1 MKIMM
6 RMALAVM
13 ILLADGINCADAGPM
28 EDAEA
33 AFNRGNFEAA
43 VRIWKPLA
51 DQGNAT
57 AQYRL
62 AEAYSEG
69 KGVAK
74 DGAEAA
80 RWLRKSADH
89 GDAGSQYATGYF
101 FSTGLLVPQ
110 DDAEAVRWY
119 RKSADQGYK
128 YGQLALGYCY
138 EEGKGVPQDYA
149 EAVRWFRKAADQGD
163 AHGQDRLGLSYETG
177 RGVARNYAEAV
188 RLYRKAADQGNS
200 NAQLRLGNM
209 YRQGKGVTRD
219 LTTAYMWF
227 ALAASENDEPSN
239 DARESLERL
248 EMILTPQ
255 QVAHAQDLARQWKS
269 KGLSTESQQ
278 TTAPGAPATKS
289 AASAAKA
296 APPPKSSSAESAVPT
311 PREGIVLRIDEKT
324 TPKLLPSEPPAVT
337 IKSVPT
343 TTSQTIDIAGKVS
356 SKGRI
361 TSLAVDGADIAIKPD
376 GSFSVRRGVPL
387 GDSEIRLAATDEWGQ
402 TSETR
407 VKVTRVAAST
417 ETTLASLSPGRL
429 HGKPRP
435 NAIALIIGIE
445 QYKSVPPA
453 EFAENDARFFYD
465 YAVNA
470 LGVPATRVKLL
481 TGAGA
486 QRVDVEAAILTWL
499 KPQVLK
505 GQSDVFVFF
514 SGHGLASDDGKDLYL
529 LPHDGNRALLD
540 RSALRR
546 KELIDMIVDSGAK
559 SATFFLD
566 TCYSGGTRGKETL
579 VASARPIMVKAK
591 DEAVPANVTILAAA
605 GNDQLSS
612 SLTKAKHG
620 LFSYF
625 LMKGLE
631 GDAAGADRT
640 ITAAKLE
647 AYLAARIPQE
657 AAKLGRTQTP
667 QLIGDGNRVIAS
679 W

>member
-1 MKIMM
+1 MGLIPNKDNHNPENWLSIDFVKNKTEYVVIHNYVG
-6 RMALAVM
+6 RVV
-13 ILLADGINCADAGPM
+13 I
-28 EDAEA
+28 EH
-33 AFNRGNFEAA
+33 
-43 VRIWKPLA
+43 
-51 DQGNAT
+51 AT
-57 AQYRL
+57 EQFA
-62 AEAYSEG
+62 
-69 KGVAK
+69 
-74 DGAEAA
+74 
-80 RWLRKSADH
+80 KSAIIN
-89 GDAGSQYATGYF
+89 
-101 FSTGLLVPQ
+101 
-110 DDAEAVRWY
+110 R
-119 RKSADQGYK
+119 DQ
-128 YGQLALGYCY
+128 ALGVIGYNIKPKQSAFAQA
-138 EEGKGVPQDYA
+138 GKFKDVDQVQSISQLPPAPSQQ
-149 EAVRWFRKAADQGD
+149 VTKAA
-163 AHGQDRLGLSYETG
+163 L
-177 RGVARNYAEAV
+177 
-188 RLYRKAADQGNS
+188 
-200 NAQLRLGNM
+200 
-209 YRQGKGVTRD
+209 
-219 LTTAYMWF
+219 
-227 ALAASENDEPSN
+227 
-239 DARESLERL
+239 
-248 EMILTPQ
+248 PQ
-255 QVAHAQDLARQWKS
+255 
-269 KGLSTESQQ
+269 
-278 TTAPGAPATKS
+278 
-289 AASAAKA
+289 
-296 APPPKSSSAESAVPT
+296 
-311 PREGIVLRIDEKT
+311 KT
-324 TPKLLPSEPPAVT
+324 HPSEPPTVS

-361 TSLAVDGADIAIKPD
+361 TALTVDGTDVAVKSD
-376 GSFSVRRGVPL
+376 GIFSVRRGIPL
-387 GDSEIRLAATDEWGQ
+387 GDSEIKLTATDEWGQ

-407 VKVTRVAAST
+407 VKVSRLAAPT
-417 ETTLASLSPGRL
+417 ETTLATLAPSRM

-470 LGVPATRVKLL
+470 LGVPASRVKLL
-481 TGAGA
+481 TGANA

-514 SGHGLASDDGKDLYL
+514 SGHGLASDDGRDLYL

-612 SLTKAKHG
+612 SLTQAKHG

-631 GDAAGADRT
+631 GEAAGADRT

-667 QLIGDGNRVIAS
+667 QLIGDGSRVIAS